1 MPRGKPSLF
10 HTRSSVSGC
19 PATRLRGTF
28 YCSLHCLLGGKI
40 AIDSSTIHPPTH
52 DQAGCARG
60 TPVAPRVLR
69 PIPRRP
75 TPKIKRLTHPNSRG
89 HEGQRFRSVPFAIG
103 CLHNEHTPD
112 SFTHVTSGAQTR
124 WSSSVS
130 HTPPGSKNQQL
141 KETFL
146 MPFSGGSAHCT
157 ARAHYSPT
165 WAALHTVVAYRT
177 ALHTDRCDS
186 STAGSSE

>member
-130 HTPPGSKNQQL
+130 HSPRLEEPTTKRDVSHALFWRLSTLYG
-141 KETFL
+141 T
-146 MPFSGGSAHCT
+146 CT
-157 ARAHYSPT
+157 LLAN
-165 WAALHTVVAYRT
+165 LGRT
-177 ALHTDRCDS
+177 AHSRCIPYG
-186 STAGSSE
+186 TAH